1 VVNVTAVHMAGG
13 TQHQHIASV
22 RWANPQTAETGQST
36 REAMVDW
43 IGNRKGV
50 AKVKGSDGSI
60 AQVGVVNA
68 APPYIR
74 TYADGDW
81 NDNLLALPRY

>member
-1 VVNVTAVHMAGG
+1 MINVTSVHMEGG

-22 RWANPQTAETGQST
+22 KWKNPETGATGQST
-36 REAMVDW
+36 RQEMVEW
-43 IGNRKGV
+43 IRNKGV
-50 AKVKGSDGSI
+50 AHVHGADGSVS
-60 AQVGVVNA
+60 QVGVVEA
-68 APPYIR
+68 TPPYIR